1 MNNHIEKTKILLE
14 ALPYIKKF
22 NNKIIVVKYGGNA
35 MLDDNFKKLVATD
48 IVLLRFVGIKVVVVH
63 GGGPEI
69 SATLKQLNIESK
81 FVDGLRV
88 TDEQTA
94 DVVGMVLAG
103 KLNKEIVS
111 YINNAG
117 GTAVGLSGVDGK
129 MLEVEPIDLEKYGYV
144 GKVTK
149 VDPKLIN
156 EVLDMGRI
164 PVVAG
169 IASDDEGYF
178 YNINADTTA
187 GAIAG
192 ALKADKFILMSDVPG
207 ILRSYPDPDSL
218 IHSVRLSEIEQLK
231 KGNIISGGMLPKVD
245 CCTEAL
251 NAGAYM
257 AHIIDGRIEHSLLL
271 ELFTDA
277 GIGTEI
283 TK

>member
-1 MNNHIEKTKILLE
+1 MENHITKTRILLE

-22 NNKIIVVKYGGNA
+22 NNKIIVIKYGGNA

-48 IVLLRFVGIKVVVVH
+48 ITLLRLVGIRVVVVH

-69 SATLKQLNIESK
+69 SSMLKQLNIESK

-103 KLNKEIVS
+103 KLNKEFVAN
-111 YINNAG
+111 INNAG
-117 GTAVGLSGVDGK
+117 GVAVGLSGVDGD
-129 MLEVEPIDLEKYGYV
+129 MLEVEAIDFEKYGYV
-144 GKVTK
+144 GRVTK
-149 VDPKLIN
+149 IDTKLIT
-156 EVLDMGRI
+156 EVLDMGKI
-164 PVVAG
+164 PIIAG
-169 IASDDEGYF
+169 IASDKEGYF

-192 ALKADKFILMSDVPG
+192 ALKADKFILMTDVPG
-207 ILRSYPDPDSL
+207 ILRNYPDVTSL
-218 IHSVRLSEIEQLK
+218 IHTLKASEIEGLK
-231 KGNIISGGMLPKVD
+231 KDGVISGGMLPKVE
-245 CCTEAL
+245 CCMSAI
-251 NAGAYM
+251 NAGVDTV
-257 AHIIDGRIEHSLLL
+257 HIIDGRIEHSLLL

-283 TK
+283 IR